1 MDTIV
6 AQSTP
11 VGVSALGVI
20 RTSGSLSVEIARKL
34 FEGSDLCKPREAT
47 RVQYKGVNGDVID
60 DVILIRFEAGHSYT
74 GEDILEIMPHG
85 NPLIC
90 QKLIEDLCRRGCR
103 LAGPGEFTRRAYEN
117 GRMSISQ
124 AEAVADLIHAQ
135 SDRAIEMAHRHLSGE
150 AGRMMDGFVLELTR
164 LRAEIEAYIDFPEEE
179 LPPEDT
185 AGPLARLK
193 GIMETLGAFR
203 RASANRRLVQDGV
216 NTLIIGAPNAG
227 KSSLLNALVGHSRA
241 LVDAQAG
248 TTRDYI
254 VERLWIGPYLVNLF
268 DTAGLRDGAES
279 RLEQMGIDKTM
290 DLMDRS
296 DFVLLVVD
304 SAAPIPD
311 LPKVVLDR
319 LKPGR
324 TLLVENKVDLGSSK
338 ALGGVHPEWA
348 HVRVSATEGTGLEAL
363 QDRWISSL
371 REIMGDRDS
380 EVLMFNARQAQFI
393 AAADDELTQA
403 WTILKEGSGTELAA
417 FHLIRASEE
426 LVQINRE
433 IDNEAVLDSLF
444 SHFCIGK

>member
-11 VGVSALGVI
+11 VGVSALAVI
-20 RTSGSLSVEIARKL
+20 RTSGPLSVDIARKL
-34 FEGSDLCKPREAT
+34 FAGNDLCKPKEAT
-47 RVQYKGVNGDVID
+47 RVQYKGIDGDVVD

-150 AGRMMDGFVLELTR
+150 AGRMMDGFVMELIR

-185 AGPLARLK
+185 IGPLSRLK
-193 GIMETLGAFR
+193 GIMETLGSFR
-203 RASANRRLVQDGV
+203 RASANRRLIQDGV

-254 VERLWIGPYLVNLF
+254 VERLWMGPYLVNLF
-268 DTAGLRDGAES
+268 DTAGLRDAAES

-338 ALGGVHPEWA
+338 PLSGVHPEWA

-363 QDRWISSL
+363 QDRWISNL

-380 EVLMFNARQAQFI
+380 EALMFNARQAQFI
-393 AAADDELTQA
+393 AAAEDELTQA
-403 WTILKEGSGTELAA
+403 WSILKDGLGTELAA